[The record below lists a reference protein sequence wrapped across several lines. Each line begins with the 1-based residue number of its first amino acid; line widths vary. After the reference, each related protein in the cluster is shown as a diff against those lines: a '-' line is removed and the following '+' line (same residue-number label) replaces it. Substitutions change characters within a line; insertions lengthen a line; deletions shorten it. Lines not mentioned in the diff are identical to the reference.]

1 VSIATLYDGC
11 SQEAFLST
19 EDGQPIPPVR
29 QFATRVVRDTL
40 GRSTD
45 VDACVA
51 LVGQVDRLLEQAA
64 QHLPQGGAVLACR
77 PGCNFCCHLQ
87 VRVLPHEAIALFR
100 HLQSRMAPG
109 TAEQVRM
116 KIREYTQ
123 APQPAGHTAA
133 RRACAFLID
142 AECSAYE
149 VRPSACA
156 AYHSV
161 SKQRCEQSFDDPSLP
176 SGTVALEGLML
187 VALAVE
193 EGVNVALQSEGLS
206 HTPIELHT
214 AVAALLANPALIARW
229 RAGRALL
236 KSVPAGAI

>member
-1 VSIATLYDGC
+1 
-11 SQEAFLST
+11 LST
-19 EDGQPIPPVR
+19 EDGQPIPPDVPPVQ
-29 QFATRVVRDTL
+29 QFAARAVRDTV

-51 LVGQVDRLLEQAA
+51 LVGQVDHLLEQAA
-64 QHLPQGGAVLACR
+64 QHLPQGSAHLACR
-77 PGCNFCCHLQ
+77 AGCNFCCHLQ

-100 HLQSRMAPG
+100 YLQSRMAPA
-109 TAEQVRM
+109 TADRVRM
-116 KIREYTQ
+116 KIREYAQ
-123 APQPAGHTAA
+123 SPQPSGHATA
-133 RRACAFLID
+133 RRACAFLIEG
-142 AECSAYE
+142 ECSAYE

-161 SKQRCEQSFDDPSLP
+161 SKQRCEQSFHDPSLP
-176 SGTVALEGLML
+176 SGTVALEALMV
-187 VALAVE
+187 VALALE
-193 EGVNVALQSEGLS
+193 EGVTVALQTQGLS

-236 KSVPAGAI
+236 KSPPTGAL

>member
-1 VSIATLYDGC
+1 
-11 SQEAFLST
+11 LST
-19 EDGQPIPPVR
+19 EDRQPIPPEVPPVQ
-29 QFATRVVRDTL
+29 QFATRAVRDTL

-45 VDACVA
+45 VDACLA

-64 QHLPQGGAVLACR
+64 QHLPEAGAGLACR
-77 PGCNFCCHLQ
+77 AGCNFCCHLQ

-100 HLQSRMAPG
+100 HLQSRMAPA
-109 TAEQVRM
+109 TAERVRM

-123 APQPAGHTAA
+123 APPLSGHAVA
-133 RRACAFLID
+133 RRACAFLIEG
-142 AECSAYE
+142 ECSAYE

-161 SKQRCEQSFDDPSLP
+161 SKQRCEQSFHDPSLP
-176 SGTVALEGLML
+176 SGTVALEGLMR
-187 VALAVE
+187 VALALE
-193 EGVNVALQSEGLS
+193 EGINVALQSEGLS
-206 HTPIELHT
+206 HTPMELHT

-236 KSVPAGAI
+236 KSPPIGAL

>member
-1 VSIATLYDGC
+1 
-11 SQEAFLST
+11 
-19 EDGQPIPPVR
+19 VR

-109 TAEQVRM
+109 TAERVRM

-142 AECSAYE
+142 GECSAYE

-236 KSVPAGAI
+236 KSVPAGAF

>member
-1 VSIATLYDGC
+1 M
-11 SQEAFLST
+11 ST
-19 EDGQPIPPVR
+19 EDGQPIPPDIPPVQ
-29 QFATRVVRDTL
+29 QFAARAVRDTL

-64 QHLPQGGAVLACR
+64 KHLPQGGAPLACR
-77 PGCNFCCHLQ
+77 AGCNFCCHLQ

-100 HLQSRMAPG
+100 YLQSRLAPA
-109 TAEQVRM
+109 TADRVRM
-116 KIREYTQ
+116 KIREYAQ
-123 APQPAGHTAA
+123 APQLSGQAVA
-133 RRACAFLID
+133 RRACAFLIEG
-142 AECSAYE
+142 ECSVYE

-161 SKQRCEQSFDDPSLP
+161 SKQRCEQSFHDPSLP
-176 SGTVALEGLML
+176 SGTVALEALMV
-187 VALAVE
+187 VALALE
-193 EGVNVALQSEGLS
+193 EGVSVALRTQGLS

-236 KSVPAGAI
+236 KSPATGAL

>member
-1 VSIATLYDGC
+1 
-11 SQEAFLST
+11 LST
-19 EDGQPIPPVR
+19 EDGQPIRPDVPPVQ
-29 QFATRVVRDTL
+29 QFAARAVRDTV

-51 LVGQVDRLLEQAA
+51 LVGQVDHLLEQAA
-64 QHLPQGGAVLACR
+64 QHLPQGSAHLACR
-77 PGCNFCCHLQ
+77 AGCNFCCHLQ

-100 HLQSRMAPG
+100 YLQSRMAPA
-109 TAEQVRM
+109 TADRVRM
-116 KIREYTQ
+116 KIREYAQ
-123 APQPAGHTAA
+123 SPQPSGHATA
-133 RRACAFLID
+133 RRACAFLIEG
-142 AECSAYE
+142 ECSAYE

-161 SKQRCEQSFDDPSLP
+161 SKQRCEQSFHDPSLP
-176 SGTVALEGLML
+176 SGTVALEALMV
-187 VALAVE
+187 VALALE
-193 EGVNVALQSEGLS
+193 EGVNVALQTQGLS

-236 KSVPAGAI
+236 KSPPTGAL